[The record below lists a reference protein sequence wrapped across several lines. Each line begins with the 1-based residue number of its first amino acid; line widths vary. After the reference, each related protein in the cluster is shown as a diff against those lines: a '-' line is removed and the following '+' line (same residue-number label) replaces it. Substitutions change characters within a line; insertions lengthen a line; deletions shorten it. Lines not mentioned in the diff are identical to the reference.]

1 MSAPR
6 TRLVDLYTSLG
17 GRLSRRG
24 VPEGIAAAPQKRT
37 SSGTPYLTD
46 PGVILVART
55 QNTFE
60 RNDAMRGFLYDLDP
74 SFESYADEE
83 TELLADGTALAKMAG
98 QTCYLS
104 FGPNR
109 TKNSEAEKYFK
120 NILASGHGSVLEH
133 ASYSFLI
140 YGVSRS
146 FTHELVRH
154 RAGCA
159 FSQVS
164 QRYVDKPRFVE
175 RREYQMDER
184 LHLMFAAHIDR
195 CMTEYD
201 ARAARLLELQES
213 DTAAAAM
220 SKTERRK
227 QVNQS
232 ARECLPNETEAPI
245 VFSANV
251 RALRHVIGMR
261 ASKHADTQIREV
273 FYRIFLIMAL
283 LEPDLFQD
291 GVVELLPD
299 GTSGVRFE
307 HSKV

>member
-1 MSAPR
+1 MTPSR
-6 TRLVDLYTSLG
+6 RLVHDLIDLRRELG
-17 GRLSRRG
+17 GGPNGIPSR
-24 VPEGIAAAPQKRT
+24 PPSRT
-37 SSGTPYLTD
+37 TQGTPYLKD
-46 PGVILVART
+46 PGVILVARP
-55 QNTFE
+55 QQCFE
-60 RNDAMRGFLYDLDP
+60 HSDAMRLFLHDLDP
-74 SFESYADEE
+74 SFEAYADEDADIL
-83 TELLADGTALAKMAG
+83 TDGTALAKMAG

-109 TKNSEAEKYFK
+109 TKNADAEKYFK
-120 NILASGHGSVLEH
+120 NILSSGHGSVLEH

-175 RREYQMDER
+175 RREYQTDER
-184 LHLMFAAHIDR
+184 LHIMFATHIDR
-195 CMTEYD
+195 CMDEYD
-201 ARAARLLELQES
+201 NRAARLMELQAA
-213 DTAAAAM
+213 DPAAAAM
-220 SKTERRK
+220 SKTDRRK

-232 ARECLPNETEAPI
+232 AREALPNETEAPI

-273 FYRIFLIMAL
+273 FYRIFLVMGL
-283 LEPDLFQD
+283 LEPELFQD
-291 GVVELLPD
+291 GEVETLPD
-299 GTSGVRFE
+299 GTHGVRFE
-307 HSKV
+307 HPKV